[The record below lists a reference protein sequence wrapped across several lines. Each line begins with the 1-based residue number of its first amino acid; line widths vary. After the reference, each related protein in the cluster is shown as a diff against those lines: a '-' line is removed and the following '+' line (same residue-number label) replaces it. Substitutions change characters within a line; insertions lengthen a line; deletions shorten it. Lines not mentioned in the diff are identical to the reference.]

1 MIVLD
6 VFTDIVLPVVI
17 VIILGMA
24 LRFFRKTSVE
34 PISQAALY
42 LFSPALVFLGLAQT
56 DLPLESMGK
65 IVAFGL
71 LFSIAM
77 YLIARASGF
86 ALRLDRNVQSSLL
99 MSVLFMNA
107 GNMSL
112 PIVKLAFGDAGLDR
126 ALVFFALIALLVATF
141 GVYIAARGNQ
151 GGMASLKAVAVQP
164 IAYAATAGLALN
176 VLDVSLPE
184 LVLRPTELLAN
195 AAFPAMLLVLGGTL
209 VGLRTIH
216 EWKMVTVATALRLWV
231 GMGIGFLLL
240 KFLGVDELTRNVLL
254 VQASAPTAVIV
265 IVLATEFNAR
275 PAMATGVVVVST
287 ILCMPTLTILLAVL
301 TG

>member
-1 MIVLD
+1 
-6 VFTDIVLPVVI
+6 
-17 VIILGMA
+17 
-24 LRFFRKTSVE
+24 
-34 PISQAALY
+34 
-42 LFSPALVFLGLAQT
+42 
-56 DLPLESMGK
+56 
-65 IVAFGL
+65 
-71 LFSIAM
+71 
-77 YLIARASGF
+77 
-86 ALRLDRNVQSSLL
+86 
-99 MSVLFMNA
+99 
-107 GNMSL
+107 
-112 PIVKLAFGDAGLDR
+112 
-126 ALVFFALIALLVATF
+126 
-141 GVYIAARGNQ
+141 
-151 GGMASLKAVAVQP
+151 LKAVAVQP

-240 KFLGVDELTRNVLL
+240 KLLGVDELTRNVLL

-287 ILCMPTLTILLAVL
+287 ILSMPTLTILLAVL

>member
-240 KFLGVDELTRNVLL
+240 KLLGVDELTRNVLL

-287 ILCMPTLTILLAVL
+287 ILSMPTLTILLAVL

>member
-240 KFLGVDELTRNVLL
+240 KLLGVDELTRNVLL

-287 ILCMPTLTILLAVL
+287 ILSIPTLTILLAVL

>member
-71 LFSIAM
+71 LFSLAM

-107 GNMSL
+107 GNLSL

-126 ALVFFALIALLVATF
+126 ALVFFALIALLVATI

-216 EWKMVTVATALRLWV
+216 EWKMVTVATVLRLWV

-240 KFLGVDELTRNVLL
+240 QLLGVDELTRNVLL

-287 ILCMPTLTILLAVL
+287 ILSMPTLTVLLSVL
-301 TG
+301 TR

>member
-1 MIVLD
+1 LIVLD

-240 KFLGVDELTRNVLL
+240 KLLGVDELTRNVLL

-287 ILCMPTLTILLAVL
+287 ILSMPTLTILLAVL

>member
-1 MIVLD
+1 LIVLD

-240 KFLGVDELTRNVLL
+240 KLLGVDELTRNVLL

-287 ILCMPTLTILLAVL
+287 ILSIPTLTILLAVL
-301 TG
+301 TR